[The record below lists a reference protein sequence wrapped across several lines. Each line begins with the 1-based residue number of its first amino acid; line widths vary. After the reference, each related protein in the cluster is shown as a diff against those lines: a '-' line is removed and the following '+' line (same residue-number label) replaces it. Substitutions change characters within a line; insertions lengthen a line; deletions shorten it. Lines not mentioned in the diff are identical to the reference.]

1 MMKKSLMVLSTALV
15 LSQSF
20 GMLTP
25 LAATSKSSVET
36 ESNYTSTLR
45 GVVEAVKKTDVKG
58 QTLIF
63 MTSFT
68 DKSYEIVFSGKE
80 APKVGEKVFFNV
92 VDASNVTDSERY
104 QGISYGK
111 LSDVNDYQ
119 DGEVVTVY
127 GKPEKLV
134 RKSDGMNVYQVL
146 VGKER
151 LTVSFSKEILGAK
164 YKSDV
169 SNKFLEMVGV
179 ISIQENDSPLLT
191 LANFRE
197 SGLSNEYE
205 AAEKGTLVRKGE
217 VTILQRTKRNERED
231 VYDVMTEQ
239 GNRFALTFS
248 RVTLKKHFSEENLT
262 GKTIQTTFSYKGALE
277 KKGGKVLSYTL
288 LKKNQFAK
296 ARVTLKNIVSETDSS
311 IVVSVKDADG
321 KRYEVVLSKEAWNR
335 TSVNRL
341 KGKTLY
347 LEGQERT
354 VGGKVYFDAYS
365 LKNTPKPTFN
375 SQDNDTVTFEG
386 KVLKE
391 TASSN
396 GVKAF
401 LVKNPY
407 GKTETLLFDEEYY
420 GAKVEVGKDIVV
432 TGYKVKGGILVT
444 SKNDYRLPKDGP
456 SKRKPLYQDP
466 KSFPN
471 LRGYHG
477 VLDVLTVDTSHLML
491 ITSSDQFLLSGEE
504 SVLKKVE
511 ANLRKKVYLRGEY
524 RESAKPY
531 WTGELKVYDFKV
543 LGEGNT
549 FVKPD
554 MQPVLEP
561 IGGPDKDAHETI
573 QLPSEPPL
581 KIHVGRGIIESKY
594 QPIVLRGDTTIDLKN
609 EHYKK

>member
-20 GMLTP
+20 GALTP
-25 LAATSKSSVET
+25 FAATSKSAAET
-36 ESNYTSTLR
+36 VSNYTSTLR
-45 GVVEAVKKTDVKG
+45 GVVDSVKKTDVKG

-68 DKSYEIVFSGKE
+68 DKSYEIVFSGKV

-92 VDASNVTDSERY
+92 VETSNVTDSKRY
-104 QGISYGK
+104 QGVSYGK
-111 LSDVNDYQ
+111 LTDVNDYQ
-119 DGEVVTVY
+119 DGEVVTIY
-127 GKPEKLV
+127 GKPEKLI
-134 RKSDGMNVYQVL
+134 RKSDGVNIYQVV

-151 LTVSFSKEILGAK
+151 IAVSFSKEILGSK
-164 YKSDV
+164 YKADV

-179 ISIQENDSPLLT
+179 VSIQEDDSPLLT

-205 AAEKGTLVRKGE
+205 VADKGALVRKGE

-248 RVTLKKHFSEENLT
+248 RMTLKKRFSEENLT
-262 GKTIQTTFSYKGALE
+262 GKTIQTTFSYVGKLE

-288 LKKNQFAK
+288 LKKNQFDK
-296 ARVTLKNIVSETDSS
+296 ARVTLKRVVRETDSS

-321 KRYEVVLSKEAWNR
+321 KNYDVVLSKESWNR
-335 TSVNRL
+335 TSVDRL

-354 VGGKVYFDAYS
+354 LGGKVYFDAYS
-365 LKNTPKPTFN
+365 LKSTPKPTFN

-391 TASSN
+391 TTAN
-396 GVKAF
+396 GMRAF

-407 GKTETLLFDEEYY
+407 GKTETLLLDEEYY
-420 GAKVEVGKDIVV
+420 GAKMEVGKDVIV

-444 SKNDYRLPKDGP
+444 QKNDYVLPKDGP
-456 SKRKPLYQDP
+456 NKSKPLYQNTQ
-466 KSFPN
+466 SFPN

-504 SVLKKVE
+504 NVLKKIE
-511 ANLRKKVYLRGEY
+511 ANLRKQVYLRGEY

-543 LGEGNT
+543 VGEGNT

-573 QLPSEPPL
+573 QLPTEPPL
-581 KIHVGRGIIESKY
+581 KIHVGRGIVESKY
-594 QPIVLRGDTTIDLKN
+594 QPIVLRGETTIDLTN